1 MFFKSGISLVITS
14 LEREKNINKTKKKMK
29 GNGKL
34 FFSVYHSLEAVSL
47 EQKSTVQLEKDGNNR
62 VPPFYS
68 YPCAF
73 TYLGIQS
80 KRSFMVS

>member
-34 FFSVYHSLEAVSL
+34 FFSVNNSLEAVSL
-47 EQKSTVQLEKDGNNR
+47 EQKSTV
-62 VPPFYS
+62 
-68 YPCAF
+68 
-73 TYLGIQS
+73 
-80 KRSFMVS
+80 SFGGSGSGSAEAEVAEAALKSNASASLLVS